1 MQSPTKNMK
10 LLYKSKFVLTY
21 LGFLECDKIEAI
33 ANNDKSKISKINKEE
48 LCKVI
53 NKFCE
58 GINKYATY
66 YEGGI
71 QMNFKNDLATIPD
84 ESEQKELLERLLK
97 SPSLRKSPVKSPP
110 KKSLLEKLLKSPS
123 LRKSPVKSPPKK
135 SPPRPPPPLSPPFH
149 TPNKSPAKAVRNL
162 SPDFDKI
169 EVCAV
174 VHNNGAAE
182 KPEPPNDSGSV
193 PPLRAPK
200 TPLQQPPLWLHLH
213 HQL

>member
-110 KKSLLEKLLKSPS
+110 KKS
-123 LRKSPVKSPPKK
+123 
-135 SPPRPPPPLSPPFH
+135 PPRPPPPLSPPFH

-162 SPDFDKI
+162 SPEFNKI

-193 PPLRAPK
+193 PPPAHPPKPPSSSPPCGYTCTTSCNTTAGPAAAPEGER
-200 TPLQQPPLWLHLH
+200 HL
-213 HQL
+213 